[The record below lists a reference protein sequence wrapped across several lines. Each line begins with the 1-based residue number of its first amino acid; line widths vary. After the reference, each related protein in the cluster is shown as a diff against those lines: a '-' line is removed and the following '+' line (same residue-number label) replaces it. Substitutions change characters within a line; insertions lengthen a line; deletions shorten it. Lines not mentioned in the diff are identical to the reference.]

1 MFSLDTLPVFLNIKR
16 WYRFTGW
23 AKN

>member
-1 MFSLDTLPVFLNIKR
+1 MFSLDTLPVFLNIRR